1 MRAEARR
8 GGVQKADI
16 LKWANDQNY
25 WPDGSRVDMRT
36 KTILKELASFA
47 GEDCCAWAQIATLEW
62 AANCVDRTVQ
72 RCLEKLLEHGLI
84 ERTTRTHRLAGSTRS
99 VPIYR
104 LAPHVEGL
112 GKPVSMG
119 EKMSPIDEVWVTS
132 GASMGDTSCH
142 PHRVQGDQE
151 SSDELSQREG
161 ESAQAREILLSEI
174 EAAMHR
180 RMVAV
185 SDRAAYR
192 AALEA
197 LAAEGVDLAV
207 MPGCLRRWGE
217 DPLFVGRRAPVP
229 FEKWLASG
237 QWRASLID
245 DAPVIVEA
253 AEAGPAHQADPGEVA
268 IWLAVM
274 AGMQTLLG
282 AGPFGSYLGRA
293 SLGQV
298 GERLFVV
305 ASSTVARD
313 WIRNHCRADLMASWG
328 RHDPLGRELTLV
340 SKSEFE
346 ALMRQGS

>member
-1 MRAEARR
+1 MRVEARR

-25 WPDGSRVDMRT
+25 WPDGTRVDMRT

-84 ERTTRTHRLAGSTRS
+84 ERTARSHRLAGSTRS

-132 GASMGDTSCH
+132 GAGMGDTSCH
-142 PHRVQGDQE
+142 PHRVHGDQE
-151 SSDELSQREG
+151 SSDELSQRAG
-161 ESAQAREILLSEI
+161 ESAPAREILISEI

-192 AALEA
+192 AALDT
-197 LAAEGVDLAV
+197 LADEGVDLAV
-207 MPGCLRRWGE
+207 MPGCLRHWGE
-217 DPLFVGRRAPVP
+217 DPLFVGRKVPVP

-245 DAPVIVEA
+245 EAPVVADGPGEPEHLA
-253 AEAGPAHQADPGEVA
+253 APGEVA

-274 AGMQTLLG
+274 AQMQTKLG

-298 GERLFVV
+298 GDQLFVV

-313 WIRNHCRADLMASWG
+313 WIRNNCRADLQAAWG